1 MPPDADLTDPVLY
14 AQLREL
20 AGRIH
25 SERGGPQTLQP
36 TALLHEAW
44 VKLER
49 STSSFTDEQHYRRT
63 LARAMRQL
71 LVDHAR
77 ARARKGE
84 SQTLTDVGA
93 LLSDPA
99 DLLALEAA
107 LAELESLRP
116 QAAEVVTLR
125 VFGGLTLEE
134 AADAMGVSRR
144 TAARNWR
151 IDRAHLADRLGPPD
165 GDQGGASEP

>member
-1 MPPDADLTDPVLY
+1 MPPDADLDDPTVY
-14 AQLREL
+14 AHLREL

-25 SERGGPQTLQP
+25 QERGGSDTLQP

-44 VKLER
+44 AKLRR
-49 STSSFTDEQHYRRT
+49 SSSTFHDETHYRRT

-84 SQTLTDVGA
+84 SRTLTQVAA
-93 LLSDPA
+93 LMADPA
-99 DLLALEAA
+99 DLLSLEAA
-107 LAELESLRP
+107 LAELEALRP

-125 VFGGLTLEE
+125 VFGGLTLDE

-151 IDRAHLADRLGPPD
+151 IGKAHLAERLRSAEG
-165 GDQGGASEP
+165 S

>member
-1 MPPDADLTDPVLY
+1 MPAENDLTDPILY

-25 SERGGPQTLQP
+25 QERGGSQTLQP

-44 VKLER
+44 AKLER
-49 STSSFTDEQHYRRT
+49 SSSVFKDEQHYRRT

-77 ARARKGE
+77 SRARKGE
-84 SQTLTDVGA
+84 SQTLTEVGA
-93 LLSDPA
+93 LMTDPA
-99 DLLALEAA
+99 DLLNLEAA
-107 LAELESLRP
+107 LQELEGLRA

-134 AADAMGVSRR
+134 AAEAMGVSRR

-151 IDRAHLADRLGPPD
+151 IGRAHLAERLASPD
-165 GDQGGASEP
+165 GG